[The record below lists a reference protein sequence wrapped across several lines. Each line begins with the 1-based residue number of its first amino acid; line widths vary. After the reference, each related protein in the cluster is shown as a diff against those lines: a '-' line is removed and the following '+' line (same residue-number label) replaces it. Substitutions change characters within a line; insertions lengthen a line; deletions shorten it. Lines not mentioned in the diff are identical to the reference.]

1 MTMRAEHNR
10 TFEELFEDST
20 DPAFVVDPFENRIL
34 AVNRAGCA
42 MLGYT
47 RDELLELPL
56 SRVHPAE
63 LPQFREFLGTV
74 LRDGGASSMKLTC
87 RTKNGTFLPTEMS
100 LVGISSNGR
109 AFILGLVRDRSEHR
123 QLDPAGET
131 PCPGV

>member
-1 MTMRAEHNR
+1 MTMSAERRR
-10 TFEELFEDST
+10 TFEQLFEESI

-47 RDELLELPL
+47 REELLELPV

-74 LRDGGASSMKLTC
+74 LRDGRGSSIKLTC
-87 RTKNGTFLPTEMS
+87 RTKDGTFLPTEMT
-100 LVGISSNGR
+100 LVAVSSGGR
-109 AFILGLVRDRSEHR
+109 AHILGLVRDRSGHR
-123 QLDPAGET
+123 QRDPGA
-131 PCPGV
+131 